1 MTNAT
6 NLVPLFY
13 YAFISTYYCL
23 ALQWTLFHNE
33 RDAVLKFTRMS
44 FYVTRTLLGVP
55 YKLVTR
61 SLHHIIGVIGTQ
73 SNVTI
78 LL

>member
-1 MTNAT
+1 
-6 NLVPLFY
+6 
-13 YAFISTYYCL
+13 
-23 ALQWTLFHNE
+23 
-33 RDAVLKFTRMS
+33 MS
-44 FYVTRTLLGVP
+44 FYVTRTLLGVQ

-61 SLHHIIGVIGTQ
+61 SLHHIIGVIGAQ